1 VGFCVVTN
9 SGLYGYMRVY
19 GEDLSANPPIP
30 GMRAG
35 ERVTF
40 KVNGLPAQ
48 ATGDTVWQDDKGTR
62 RVDLVVSASHPAYLP
77 LISRLR

>member
-1 VGFCVVTN
+1 
-9 SGLYGYMRVY
+9 MRVY
-19 GEDLSANPPIP
+19 GEDTSANPPIP

-40 KVNGLPAQ
+40 KVNGQRAQ
-48 ATGDTVWQDDKGTR
+48 ATGDIVWQDDKGTR
-62 RVDLVVSASHPAYLP
+62 RVDLAVSAGHPAYLP